1 MPNPL
6 AAESANF
13 PFDTVLIANRGE
25 IAVRIIRACRDLG
38 LRSVAVFSDADRLA
52 THVRLADEAVNIG
65 PAVASA
71 SYLNI
76 ERIIAAAKQTGAGA
90 IHPGYGFL
98 SENAHFAQA
107 CADAGIRFVGPPAS
121 VQRALGEKTS
131 ARRIAIEAQVP
142 IAPGVNKDMADAAEA
157 RALAGQIGYPVL
169 LKAAAGGGGK
179 GIRFIYQPDEMEA
192 ALGQARAEA
201 QAAFGDASVYLEKAI
216 QPARHIEVQ
225 IMADTHG
232 NVIHLGERE
241 CSLQR
246 RHQKLVEESPSVA
259 LDPVLRAEITGA
271 AVRLAQRCGYVSAG
285 TVEFLLGPDKQFYF
299 MEVNTRL
306 QVEHPVTEWC
316 TGLDLVREQLR
327 VAAGLPLAVRQEEV
341 VFRGHAIECRIT
353 AEDPYNRFLPATGS
367 VTHLREPSGPGV
379 RVDSA
384 LYPGMELSLFYDSL
398 LAKLIVWGP
407 DRATAIARSLRALRE
422 YVITGTKT
430 TIPFAQFALAHPRFI
445 AGDLSL
451 DFIAQTWDAAVQEM
465 HAQTEPSSSDGATAS
480 APSDVTAA
488 ALAAALQ
495 AATSR
500 ATPATTNG
508 SAPAATGSRWRDAGR
523 AWGR

>member
-6 AAESANF
+6 AAESARF
-13 PFDTVLIANRGE
+13 PFDTILIANRGE
-25 IAVRIIRACRDLG
+25 IAVRVIRACRDLG
-38 LRSVAVFSDADRLA
+38 LRSVAVYSDADRLA
-52 THVRLADEAVNIG
+52 THVRLADEAVHIG
-65 PAVASA
+65 PATASA

-76 ERIIAAAKQTGAGA
+76 ERIIDAAKQTGAGA

-107 CADAGIRFVGPPAS
+107 CADAGIIFIGPPAN
-121 VQRALGEKTS
+121 VQQALGEKTS
-131 ARRIAIEAQVP
+131 ARRIAIEAKVP

-157 RALAGQIGYPVL
+157 RKLAAEIGYPVL

-179 GIRFIYQPDEMEA
+179 GIRFIYHPDEVES
-192 ALGQARAEA
+192 ALAQARAEA
-201 QAAFGDASVYLEKAI
+201 LAAFGDATVYLEKAI
-216 QPARHIEVQ
+216 APARHIEVQ
-225 IMADTHG
+225 IMGDQHG
-232 NVIHLGERE
+232 NVVHFGERE

-259 LDPVLRAEITGA
+259 LDADLRDRITGA
-271 AVRLAQRCGYVSAG
+271 AVRLAQQCGYVNAG

-316 TGLDLVREQLR
+316 TGMDLVREQIR
-327 VAAGLPLAVRQEEV
+327 VAAGLPLSVRQEDI

-353 AEDPYNRFLPATGS
+353 AEDPFNRFLPATGS
-367 VTHLREPSGPGV
+367 ITHLREPSGPGV

-407 DRATAIARSLRALRE
+407 DRDTAIARSLRALRE
-422 YVITGTKT
+422 YVITGLQT
-430 TIPFAQFALAHPRFI
+430 TLPFSQYALAHPRFI
-445 AGDLSL
+445 AGDLAL
-451 DFIAQTWDAAVQEM
+451 DFIAQTWDKVVQDGHDALEDQAASDP
-465 HAQTEPSSSDGATAS
+465 HEPSL
-480 APSDVTAA
+480 APEAVA
-488 ALAAALQ
+488 ALTGALQ
-495 AATSR
+495 AASR
-500 ATPATTNG
+500 
-508 SAPAATGSRWRDAGR
+508 SAPARTVQPDGAVASGSRWRDAGR
-523 AWGR
+523 VWR